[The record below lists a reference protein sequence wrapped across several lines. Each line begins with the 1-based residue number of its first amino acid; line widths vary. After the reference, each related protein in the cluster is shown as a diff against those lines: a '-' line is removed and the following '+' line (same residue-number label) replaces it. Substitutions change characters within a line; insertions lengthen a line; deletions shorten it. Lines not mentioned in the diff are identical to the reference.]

1 MTNDPLPVG
10 NVHQRM
16 RRVRQGETA
25 ARCRRTVLKQSTM
38 YLVIGVASPDVAT
51 RFYGQYGQRY
61 TRSLVQDH

>member
-16 RRVRQGETA
+16 RRETA
-25 ARCRRTVLKQSTM
+25 ARSRRAVLKQSTM

-51 RFYGQYGQRY
+51 RLYGQYGQRY